1 VSFAESIA
9 TLATRRPVAISV
21 LAVAI
26 ALVGYLSWQQLPV
39 DLLPDLQSPTI
50 AVSIRAGDRPPTEM
64 ERLYGEQLEQR
75 LFTVQGIR
83 EISQVA
89 RTGKLVATIIF
100 EWDANLEIGL
110 VEVQKAL
117 GPMGSDPA
125 VDEVIVRQFDPRQ
138 APVLTYGLIAPTGK
152 PDLSELRQLARRQV
166 ATNLEQLPGVAEVRV
181 TGGREK
187 EVRVEL
193 DRYKLDAFNVSIAQV
208 EQRLQAENLDY
219 NAGTL
224 EQDSEIFLVRA
235 MSRFRTTADI
245 ANVVVKYATGSNGG
259 QQPIRVS
266 DVGSVAL
273 VDQEIDHLVR
283 VNGIEGVGL
292 SIYKEAAA
300 NTVEVSKVVRAA
312 MTHVSRDLPN
322 VELVEVNDD
331 AALVIDALSDLQV
344 AAGVGITLAI
354 VILALFLRSA
364 GATLVVFAAVPVSIL
379 AALFLMGLG
388 SQTLNIVTLAGLALG
403 AGMLVDNAIV
413 VVESI
418 YRRLEEGDS
427 PATAAATGTGQVAG
441 AITAST
447 LTTCVVFL
455 PVLFV
460 QGMAAR
466 LIEGIAFTVV
476 ASLLASLAV
485 AMMLIPALARWFM
498 PKASE
503 PTAAAL
509 PKYRQRLEA
518 LLTRLLERPGQTIA
532 VVASAAAISVF
543 VLVKLGTELL
553 PSTDPRQFSV
563 RVVGPSAQRVE
574 STSKVVESI
583 ESMLQQAG
591 GNNIKAVLS
600 EIGRLPEDTRSIRTE
615 LSEEN
620 TARLT
625 VRVGEDGLT
634 GRQLADHLTPH
645 LDKMESTE
653 IDWEVGASAL
663 ASALGSSG
671 PSIVVEIS
679 GQALPDLRR
688 GTEIARQR
696 LAALPELWNVR
707 SSFEGGP
714 PELRI
719 ILDRTMADGL
729 GIDLNTLAR
738 VLETSLDGRTVTTLS
753 SGDEDRPISLRTAST
768 TREELS
774 QIVFRSG
781 LGQKVAV
788 GEIAHFEEVEGAREI
803 FRRDQRR
810 TALVTAEISD
820 TVEYPA
826 AVAAV
831 TATLEDPLV
840 PGLFAQLRG
849 EEAERLKTFGEL
861 QLAGILALVLVL
873 MVLAGSFE
881 SFIHPITVLAA
892 IPIALIG
899 VAVVLGPMGEPIGVM
914 AMMGLIVLAGVAV
927 NDAVLLLV
935 TARQYIAGGMD
946 RVPALVTAAGIRLRP
961 ILMTTLTTVLVL
973 MPLVVGSGEGASLR
987 APMAITIIS
996 GIIASTIGSLLILPC
1011 LYLVLDN
1018 LRPGRLRAP

>member
-1 VSFAESIA
+1 MSFAENVA
-9 TLATRRPVAISV
+9 ALAARRPVAISV
-21 LAVAI
+21 MAVAI
-26 ALVGYLSWQQLPV
+26 ALVGWLSWKQLPV

-89 RTGKLVATIIF
+89 RSGKLVATIIF

-117 GPMGSDPA
+117 GPMGADPA
-125 VDEVIVRQFDPRQ
+125 VDEVIVRRFDPRQ
-138 APVLTYGLIAPTGK
+138 APVLTFGLIAPTGK
-152 PDLSELRQLARRQV
+152 PDLAELRQLAKRQV
-166 ATNLEQLPGVAEVRV
+166 ATNLEQLKGVAEVRV

-187 EVRVEL
+187 ELRIEL
-193 DRYKLDAFNVSIAQV
+193 DRYKLDAFSVSLAQV
-208 EQRLQAENLDY
+208 EQRLQAENQDF

-224 EQDSEIFLVRA
+224 EQDSKIFLVRG
-235 MSRFRTTADI
+235 MSRFRRAEDV
-245 ANVVVKYATGSNGG
+245 ANVVVRYATGADGS
-259 QQPIRVS
+259 QQAIRVS
-266 DVGSVAL
+266 DVGNVKL
-273 VDQEIDHLVR
+273 VDQEFDHLVR

-292 SIYKEAAA
+292 AIYKEAAA
-300 NTVEVSKVVRAA
+300 NTVEVSQVVRRA
-312 MTHVSRDLPN
+312 MTNVARDLPN
-322 VELVEVNDD
+322 VELIEVNDA

-344 AAGVGITLAI
+344 AAGVGIFLAL

-418 YRRLEEGDS
+418 YRRLAEGDS
-427 PATAAATGTGQVAG
+427 PDTAAATGTGQVAG

-476 ASLLASLAV
+476 ASLLASLVV

-498 PKASE
+498 PDASDNPE
-503 PTAAAL
+503 AAL
-509 PKYRQRLEA
+509 PKYRQKLEA
-518 LLTRLLERPGQTIA
+518 LVRKLLARPGQTVAIA
-532 VVASAAAISVF
+532 VVIAGLAIFS
-543 VLVKLGTELL
+543 LVKLGTELL
-553 PSTDPRQFSV
+553 PSADPRQFSL
-563 RVVGPSAQRVE
+563 RVVGPSGQRVE
-574 STSKVVESI
+574 STSRLVESI
-583 ESMLQQAG
+583 ESLLNQANG
-591 GNNIKAVLS
+591 ENLEAVLS
-600 EIGRLPEDTRSIRTE
+600 EIGRLPEDTRLIRTE
-615 LSEEN
+615 LTEEN
-620 TARLT
+620 TAELT
-625 VRVGEDGLT
+625 VRVGEKGFT
-634 GRQLADHLTPH
+634 GKQLADHLSPH
-645 LDKMESTE
+645 LETMEGTE
-653 IDWEVGASAL
+653 FDWQVGSSAL
-663 ASALGSSG
+663 ASALGSAG
-671 PSIVVEIS
+671 PSVVVEVS

-688 GTEIARQR
+688 GTEILRQR
-696 LAALPELWNVR
+696 LGELPELWNVR

-719 ILDRTMADGL
+719 VLDRTMADGL

-738 VLETSLDGRTVTTLS
+738 VLEASLDGRDVTTLS
-753 SGDEDRPISLRTAST
+753 TGDEDKPVRLRTENT
-768 TREELS
+768 TREDLE
-774 QIVFRSG
+774 QIVFRSN
-781 LGQKVAV
+781 LGQKVTV
-788 GEIAHFEEVEGAREI
+788 GEVARFEEVEGAREI

-810 TALVTAEISD
+810 TALVTAEISES
-820 TVEYPA
+820 VEYPE

-831 TATLEDPLV
+831 LTTLEEPLV
-840 PGLFAQLRG
+840 PGLNAQLRG
-849 EEAERLKTFGEL
+849 EEAERIKTFNEL
-861 QLAGILALVLVL
+861 KLAGILALVLVL

-881 SFIHPITVLAA
+881 SFIHPITVLSA

-899 VAVVLGPMGEPIGVM
+899 VALVLGIVGEPIGVM
-914 AMMGLIVLAGVAV
+914 AMMGFIVLAGVAV
-927 NDAVLLLV
+927 NDAVLLLA
-935 TARQYIAGGMD
+935 TARQSMAQGVD
-946 RVPALVTAAGIRLRP
+946 RVEALVSAAGIRLRP

-973 MPLVVGSGEGASLR
+973 MPLIFGTGEGASLR

-996 GIIASTIGSLLILPC
+996 GIIASTAGSLLILPC
-1011 LYLVLDN
+1011 VYLLLDRIRFRN
-1018 LRPGRLRAP
+1018 T